1 MFLSAYCNTASCLPS
16 WEQDLRVTSITF
28 HQHSVYCVI
37 SVTRTLSSFVFPME
51 DILPLEGIHFCWG
64 YTHLLPPLLPPHS
77 KMLFTPAPFNPD
89 LVIPSIV
96 SFLSTIFCNGQA
108 HALQYLSADS
118 VHKKPVGC
126 FSIMSSVVCPILYL
140 AITVSSFLCPPIP
153 LTPPTRL
160 RPIYSKQF
168 QQFHH
173 SSQCHIDS

>member
-1 MFLSAYCNTASCLPS
+1 MLAFMGTGPQSNIYNISPTQCLLCHISNTDPLFLCIPHGGHSSSWGHSFLLRIHASSTSSAST
-16 WEQDLRVTSITF
+16 TF
-28 HQHSVYCVI
+28 QNA
-37 SVTRTLSSFVFPME
+37 
-51 DILPLEGIHFCWG
+51 
-64 YTHLLPPLLPPHS
+64 
-77 KMLFTPAPFNPD
+77 APFNPD

-118 VHKKPVGC
+118 VHKKPAGC

-140 AITVSSFLCPPIP
+140 AIIVSSFLCPPIP

-160 RPIYSKQF
+160 RPNYSKQF